1 MKGYKR
7 ISIEERVEIATL
19 LSSGLSKAEV
29 ARRLNRSRSTI
40 SREMGIWTRYDPLR
54 SDQLSKERVSRHNKG
69 NNKIQ
74 KCSCLRGYIH
84 KQIRLKWSPV
94 QISKSLASLYPKDKH
109 MQISHESIY
118 TYIYLL
124 GRGAL
129 KKELIEGLRQQKSQ
143 RYSRKGI
150 YAKRGGIADMIS
162 IEERPMEVADRS
174 IAGHWEG
181 DLIVG
186 KGHKTALGVIVE
198 RKTRTVILAPLT
210 AKDAYSVREAF
221 ERELATL
228 PLQMKKSMTYD
239 NGKEMSQHKLFT
251 ANTQMQVYFCHPHS
265 PWERGTCENT
275 NGLIRQYFPK
285 GTDFS
290 KVTVDEIKTA
300 QHQLNERPRK
310 TLNWKTPKDVFEEEI
325 LLNCI

>member
-1 MKGYKR
+1 MEKYKR
-7 ISIEERVEIATL
+7 ISLEERVEIATL

-29 ARRLNRSRSTI
+29 ARRLNRHRSSIT
-40 SREMGIWTRYDPLR
+40 REMSIWTRYDPLR
-54 SDQLSKERVSRHNKG
+54 SDQLYKERVSRRNKG
-69 NNKIQ
+69 NSKIQ
-74 KCSCLRGYIH
+74 KCSCLGEYIKAH
-84 KQIRLKWSPV
+84 IKLRWSPV
-94 QISKSLASLYPKDKH
+94 QISNSLALLYPKDKT

-124 GRGAL
+124 GRGEL
-129 KKELIEGLRQQKSQ
+129 KKELTEGLRQRKKS
-143 RYSRKGI
+143 RNSRKTV
-150 YAKRGGIADMIS
+150 YDKRGRIADMIS
-162 IEERPMEVADRS
+162 IEERPAEVADRS

-186 KGHKTALGVIVE
+186 KGHKSALGVIVE
-198 RKTRTVILAPLT
+198 RKTRAVILVPLI

-221 ERELATL
+221 ERELASL
-228 PLQMKKSMTYD
+228 PAQMKLSMTYD
-239 NGKEMSQHKLFT
+239 NGREMTQHKLFT
-251 ANTQMQVYFCHPHS
+251 ANTQMQVYFCHPNS

-290 KVTVDEIKTA
+290 KVTVEEIKTA

-310 TLNWKTPKDVFEEEI
+310 TLLWKTPKDVFDNEI
-325 LLNCI
+325 LLNCA

>member
-29 ARRLNRSRSTI
+29 ARRLNRNRSTI
-40 SREMGIWTRYDPLR
+40 TREMGIWTRYDPLR
-54 SDQLSKERVSRHNKG
+54 SDQLSRERASRRNKG
-69 NNKIQ
+69 NSKIQ
-74 KCSCLRGYIH
+74 KCSCLGEYIETH
-84 KQIRLKWSPV
+84 IRLKWSPV
-94 QISKSLASLYPKDKH
+94 QISNSLTSLYPKDKH

-124 GRGAL
+124 GRGSL
-129 KKELIEGLRQQKSQ
+129 KKELIEGLRQRKSQ
-143 RYSRKGI
+143 RHSRKGI
-150 YAKRGGIADMIS
+150 YDKRGSIADMVS

-174 IAGHWEG
+174 VAGHWEG
-181 DLIVG
+181 DLIMG
-186 KGHKTALGVIVE
+186 KGNKTAMGVIVE
-198 RKTRTVILAPLT
+198 RKTRAVILAPLT

-221 ERELATL
+221 EKELSTL
-228 PLQMKKSMTYD
+228 PEQMKRSMTYD
-239 NGKEMSQHKLFT
+239 NGKEMTQHKLFT
-251 ANTQMQVYFCHPHS
+251 ANTKMQVYFCHPHS

-285 GTDFS
+285 GTDFNKIS
-290 KVTVDEIKTA
+290 VEEIKIA

-310 TLNWKTPKDVFEEEI
+310 TLEWKTPKDVFEKEI

>member
-1 MKGYKR
+1 MEKYKR

-29 ARRLNRSRSTI
+29 ARRLNRHRSTI

-54 SDQLSKERVSRHNKG
+54 SDQLSKERVARRNKG
-69 NNKIQ
+69 KSKIQ
-74 KCSCLRGYIH
+74 KCSCLGEYINSH
-84 KQIRLKWSPV
+84 IRLKWSPV
-94 QISKSLASLYPKDKH
+94 QISISLALLYPKDKR

-129 KKELIEGLRQQKSQ
+129 KKELIEGLRQRKSRRQ
-143 RYSRKGI
+143 DRKTI
-150 YAKRGGIADMIS
+150 YDKRGGIADMIS
-162 IEERPMEVADRS
+162 IEERPKEVADRS
-174 IAGHWEG
+174 VAGHWEG
-181 DLIVG
+181 DLIMG
-186 KGHKTALGVIVE
+186 KAHKSALGVIVE
-198 RKTRTVILAPLT
+198 RKTRAVILVPLK
-210 AKDAYSVREAF
+210 AKDAYSVRDAF
-221 ERELATL
+221 EKELVTL
-228 PLQMKKSMTYD
+228 PEQMKRSMTYD

-251 ANTQMQVYFCHPHS
+251 ANTKMQVFFCHPNS

-290 KVTVDEIKTA
+290 KVSLEQIKTA

-310 TLNWKTPKDVFEEEI
+310 TLNWKTPKEVLGDEI
-325 LLNCI
+325 LLNYI

>member
-7 ISIEERVEIATL
+7 ISLEERIEIATL
-19 LSSGLSKAEV
+19 LSSGLNKSEV
-29 ARRLNRSRSTI
+29 AKRLNRHRSTI
-40 SREMGIWTRYDPLR
+40 TREMSIWTSYDALR
-54 SDQLSKERVSRHNKG
+54 SDQLYKERVSKRNKG
-69 NNKIQ
+69 NSKIQ
-74 KCSCLRGYIH
+74 KCSCLREYIH
-84 KQIRLKWSPV
+84 KQIKLKWSPV
-94 QISKSLASLYPKDKH
+94 QISNSLALLYPKDKH

-129 KKELIEGLRQQKSQ
+129 KKELIEGLRQRKSQ

-150 YAKRGGIADMIS
+150 YNKRGGIADMVS
-162 IEERPMEVADRS
+162 IEERPVEVADRS
-174 IAGHWEG
+174 IVGHWEG

-186 KGHKTALGVIVE
+186 KDHKSALGVIVE
-198 RKTRTVILAPLT
+198 RKTRAVILVPLV

-221 ERELATL
+221 ERELSTL
-228 PLQMKKSMTYD
+228 PEQMKRSLTYD
-239 NGKEMSQHKLFT
+239 NGKEMTQHKLFT
-251 ANTQMQVYFCHPHS
+251 ANTQMQVYFCHPNS

-290 KVTVDEIKTA
+290 KVTVEEIKTA

-310 TLNWKTPKDVFEEEI
+310 TLLWKTPKDVFENEI
-325 LLNCI
+325 LLNCA